1 MERYDEEEEKAKEE
15 YQKHKC
21 KGCVWARWQTPY
33 IVSCLFPRCMKDS
46 SRFMVDKLSVKLV
59 FALRIEV
66 YNEEA
71 PV

>member
-15 YQKHKC
+15 YEKHKC